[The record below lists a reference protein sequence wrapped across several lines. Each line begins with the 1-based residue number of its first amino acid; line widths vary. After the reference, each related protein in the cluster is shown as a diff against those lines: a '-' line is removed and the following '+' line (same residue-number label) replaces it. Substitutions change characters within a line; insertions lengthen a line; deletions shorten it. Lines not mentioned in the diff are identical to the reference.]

1 MTCILGAH
9 RDQKR
14 ALVPLEMELQVVVHW
29 YMGAG
34 SVVRIADLT
43 TELSL
48 APDFLLKLRFS

>member
-1 MTCILGAH
+1 MPGAE
-9 RDQKR
+9 KGIGSSGNG
-14 ALVPLEMELQVVVHW
+14 VVHC